1 MNMFKRFYK
10 HPSNIENIEKMLKIN
25 ENDEIFKNYDK
36 DLDEISQDSVLNL
49 LVRIRNGESLP
60 PPPPP
65 KPKSNRVNHINNR
78 NNDDIRKYIK
88 RNNLN

>member
-1 MNMFKRFYK
+1 MFKRFYK

-25 ENDEIFKNYDK
+25 ENDEIFKNYNK
-36 DLDEISQDSVLNL
+36 DLDEISGDFVLNL

-60 PPPPP
+60 PPPP
-65 KPKSNRVNHINNR
+65 KPKSNRVNHIKNR

-88 RNNLN
+88 KNNLN

>member
-25 ENDEIFKNYDK
+25 ENDEIFKNYNK
-36 DLDEISQDSVLNL
+36 DLDEISRDSVLNL

-60 PPPPP
+60 PPPP
-65 KPKSNRVNHINNR
+65 KPKSNRVNHIKNR

-88 RNNLN
+88 KNNLN